1 MITCEIWFP
10 WACTTFCQEA
20 SSIFW
25 ACPFPPFFK
34 CCFEEASV
42 LFSHLHVLFLPNP
55 THFSVHC
62 RCSQTAFHGSPLC
75 PVAAASLQP
84 ARPARA
90 RWQPGSRTRKRW
102 TGVRKVSSCPAWALR
117 VSQQDR
123 HERGKSYGS
132 CNFPVSYLSIPPAP
146 SELLNLVSPL
156 RWLPPAST
164 LSPHFLASLASHT
177 LDSGGDHPAECF
189 LGSTLHPLSWQST
202 RSLTRPPSLL
212 LCLAHRTVYVPQLLA
227 INSHVI
233 LHLIATVA
241 WCGVPLWISHW
252 RLWTSTQFLHY
263 TISQPLDLQ
272 KLFPSMS
279 WTWAC
284 WFKLDPQTISSLW
297 DGFHL
302 TFKNEKKKKIIIT
315 GI

>member
-1 MITCEIWFP
+1 MQPNSFP
-10 WACTTFCQEA
+10 WQSPLPCSSSLPATCTTGQSKVA
-20 SSIFW
+20 AWLQDS
-25 ACPFPPFFK
+25 
-34 CCFEEASV
+34 EEMDRCAEGQFMPSV
-42 LFSHLHVLFLPNP
+42 GSQGEPTGQTRKGQILWVLQLSGFLP
-55 THFSVHC
+55 VH
-62 RCSQTAFHGSPLC
+62 S
-75 PVAAASLQP
+75 
-84 ARPARA
+84 
-90 RWQPGSRTRKRW
+90 
-102 TGVRKVSSCPAWALR
+102 
-117 VSQQDR
+117 
-123 HERGKSYGS
+123 
-132 CNFPVSYLSIPPAP
+132 PAP

-156 RWLPPAST
+156 RWLPPTST